1 MSKQRHNG
9 GTRRRFLSCR
19 SCIAMGQRLAEGDP
33 IWITAPRARRKVVVG
48 VNELGGKNEKENPKL
63 VRKHPATAGPALLV
77 RSQPH
82 AELPGEP
89 SPARTAAVREGHGQ
103 RRVSGTGQWRSSP
116 PQQLRMGKR
125 RTGAVAFVGDT
136 RAILALLGRVLDTV
150 PVYHPEPGSSRSL
163 GASSLRRPP
172 RSPRSPPPSRRRS
185 SPPSLL
191 RSPAGGRRGGGGS
204 DW

>member
-48 VNELGGKNEKENPKL
+48 VNELGGKNDKENPKL
-63 VRKHPATAGPALLV
+63 VRKHPATASPALLA

-82 AELPGEP
+82 AGLPGEP

-116 PQQLRMGKR
+116 PSSSARARGGPARSRLS
-125 RTGAVAFVGDT
+125 AT
-136 RAILALLGRVLDTV
+136 RA
-150 PVYHPEPGSSRSL
+150 P
-163 GASSLRRPP
+163 
-172 RSPRSPPPSRRRS
+172 S
-185 SPPSLL
+185 SPF
-191 RSPAGGRRGGGGS
+191 
-204 DW
+204 